1 MKKLINL
8 ILLSTALISFSAVS
22 DEEKPVENPDFD
34 RKQLL
39 QILLHHYQSMTGAW
53 FINSQ
58 CFILSYEETREYE
71 FYVGELNKV
80 AQQEQ
85 IAPLAHLYTMQ
96 SNGEQVSKMEKYRS
110 CGKDAESVVKG
121 NFSITKRLYGD
132 IVGSR
137 KGIGDGA

>member
-39 QILLHHYQSMTGAW
+39 KILLHHYQSMTVAW

-80 AQQEQ
+80 AQKEQ

-96 SNGEQVSKMEKYRS
+96 RNGEQVSKMEKYRG
-110 CGKDAESVVKG
+110 CDKDTESVVKG
-121 NFSITKRLYGD
+121 NFSLTKRLYGD

-137 KGIGDGA
+137 KGKR